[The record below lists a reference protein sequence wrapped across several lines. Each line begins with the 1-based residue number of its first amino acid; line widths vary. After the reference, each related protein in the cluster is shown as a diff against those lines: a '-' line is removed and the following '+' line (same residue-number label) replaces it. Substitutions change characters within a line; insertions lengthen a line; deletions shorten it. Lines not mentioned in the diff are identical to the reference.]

1 MYRNMDSIVIA
12 PAEDGG
18 KGIILGE
25 LLALHEQQKQSIE
38 RAEDIDEIVIRSL
51 KEGYRDDIN

>member
-1 MYRNMDSIVIA
+1 MDSIVIA

-18 KGIILGE
+18 KGIDIGE
-25 LLALHEQQKQSIE
+25 ISALHKQQKQSIE
-38 RAEDIDEIVIRSL
+38 RAEDIDKIVIRSL